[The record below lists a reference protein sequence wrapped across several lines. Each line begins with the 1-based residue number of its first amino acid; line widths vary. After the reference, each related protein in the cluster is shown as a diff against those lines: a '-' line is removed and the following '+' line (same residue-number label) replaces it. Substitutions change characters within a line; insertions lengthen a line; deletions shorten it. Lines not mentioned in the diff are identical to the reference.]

1 MVDLSKLLEANPKD
15 IMKLKSIRGKSHWN
29 VRRKI
34 GAIFI
39 DFLMRKTKDIG
50 SPIKIKKL
58 NNFRK
63 EEMFYHKTKLS
74 KRLIVKVIQFVKG
87 WYLSD
92 RFLIAGALLEVSS
105 CATLKK
111 VTKVQLARAFKSIL
125 ILWVVNHGALYYQ
138 FIVLWRATLANWDL
152 QTS

>member
-1 MVDLSKLLEANPKD
+1 M
-15 IMKLKSIRGKSHWN
+15 
-29 VRRKI
+29 
-34 GAIFI
+34 
-39 DFLMRKTKDIG
+39 
-50 SPIKIKKL
+50 
-58 NNFRK
+58 
-63 EEMFYHKTKLS
+63 
-74 KRLIVKVIQFVKG
+74 
-87 WYLSD
+87 
-92 RFLIAGALLEVSS
+92 IAGALLEVSS